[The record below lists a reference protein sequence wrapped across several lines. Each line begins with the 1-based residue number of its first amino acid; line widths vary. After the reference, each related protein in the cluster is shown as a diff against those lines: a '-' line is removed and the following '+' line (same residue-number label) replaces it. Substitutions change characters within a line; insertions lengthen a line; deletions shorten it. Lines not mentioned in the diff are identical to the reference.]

1 MNCKKTYHQ
10 AQNIQ
15 SALFLQRERSTYST
29 KLRKIG
35 KVYKKKHVYVY
46 SPERRV
52 ELPVIPGKTK
62 LSKVVF

>member
-15 SALFLQRERSTYST
+15 SALFLQRERSTYSI

-35 KVYKKKHVYVY
+35 KVYKTNMFMFTAL
-46 SPERRV
+46 RV
-52 ELPVIPGKTK
+52 GSNCL
-62 LSKVVF
+62 